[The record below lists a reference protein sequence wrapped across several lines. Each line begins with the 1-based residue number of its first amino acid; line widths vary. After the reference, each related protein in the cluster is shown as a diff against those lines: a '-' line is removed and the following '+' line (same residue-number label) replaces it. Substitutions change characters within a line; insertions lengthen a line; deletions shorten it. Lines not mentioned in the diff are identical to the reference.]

1 MIWEFALL
9 PLGWKSVCSLTTA
22 REILL
27 RIMQLQKT
35 LISQKQ
41 MVIAMFV
48 KEINIF
54 ITYIWE
60 EMKLFDSFWKVVK
73 TLYRNSVKSNFTF
86 YDNSV

>member
-1 MIWEFALL
+1 
-9 PLGWKSVCSLTTA
+9 
-22 REILL
+22 
-27 RIMQLQKT
+27 
-35 LISQKQ
+35 

>member
-1 MIWEFALL
+1 
-9 PLGWKSVCSLTTA
+9 
-22 REILL
+22 
-27 RIMQLQKT
+27 MQLQKT